1 MKSYKICIIG
11 GGPSGMMAG
20 ISSAENLEEPEK
32 IAIIDKNNDLG
43 QKLLLTGGGR
53 CNITNEKPIKN
64 QLKLYPEKN
73 FLKPSFFAFDNND
86 LLKMFESKG
95 VEFKVEDNGRIFPT
109 TDDAHI
115 IKGVLKDYLT
125 NLNVDIISNTTV
137 KSVKHELNND
147 KKLKF
152 NLKTDNDSI
161 ECDKL
166 IITTGGISYPN
177 TGSDGDGY
185 MFAESLSHTITPIKP
200 GLVSLKVEDSYL
212 HKLAGIQLNNVKVSF
227 KDRKKK
233 ISTTGDVLISHTGVT
248 GPAIIDL
255 SNDIMRKS
263 DYNLLNNETK
273 LNNMKISIDLK
284 PELNEDQLKERIT
297 NDIPSNGT
305 TKIKNYMKYYMSNN
319 FIEYF
324 LNKAQVSSNKT
335 MSSLTRKDKNRI
347 VDNLKHLSFEISDI
361 VSEDAKVTI
370 GGVNIKEIES
380 KTLESN
386 LVEGLYFAGEVLEPA
401 GPTGGYNLQLC
412 FSTGYLAGL
421 SASKSLK

>member
-20 ISSAENLEEPEK
+20 ISSAENLKEPEK

-86 LLKMFESKG
+86 LLKMFENKG

-166 IITTGGISYPN
+166 IIQLVVFPTQILEVMVMVICLQKVYP
-177 TGSDGDGY
+177 TQ
-185 MFAESLSHTITPIKP
+185 SH
-200 GLVSLKVEDSYL
+200 
-212 HKLAGIQLNNVKVSF
+212 Q
-227 KDRKKK
+227 
-233 ISTTGDVLISHTGVT
+233 
-248 GPAIIDL
+248 
-255 SNDIMRKS
+255 
-263 DYNLLNNETK
+263 
-273 LNNMKISIDLK
+273 
-284 PELNEDQLKERIT
+284 
-297 NDIPSNGT
+297 
-305 TKIKNYMKYYMSNN
+305 
-319 FIEYF
+319 
-324 LNKAQVSSNKT
+324 
-335 MSSLTRKDKNRI
+335 
-347 VDNLKHLSFEISDI
+347 
-361 VSEDAKVTI
+361 
-370 GGVNIKEIES
+370 
-380 KTLESN
+380 
-386 LVEGLYFAGEVLEPA
+386 
-401 GPTGGYNLQLC
+401 
-412 FSTGYLAGL
+412 
-421 SASKSLK
+421 

>member
-1 MKSYKICIIG
+1 
-11 GGPSGMMAG
+11 
-20 ISSAENLEEPEK
+20 
-32 IAIIDKNNDLG
+32 
-43 QKLLLTGGGR
+43 
-53 CNITNEKPIKN
+53 
-64 QLKLYPEKN
+64 
-73 FLKPSFFAFDNND
+73 
-86 LLKMFESKG
+86 
-95 VEFKVEDNGRIFPT
+95 
-109 TDDAHI
+109 
-115 IKGVLKDYLT
+115 
-125 NLNVDIISNTTV
+125 
-137 KSVKHELNND
+137 
-147 KKLKF
+147 
-152 NLKTDNDSI
+152 
-161 ECDKL
+161 
-166 IITTGGISYPN
+166 
-177 TGSDGDGY
+177 

-263 DYNLLNNETK
+263 DYNLLNNETE

>member
-1 MKSYKICIIG
+1 MKTYSICIIG

-20 ISSAENLEEPEK
+20 LSAAKNLNNGK
-32 IAIIDKNNDLG
+32 TIAIIEKNNDLG

-166 IITTGGISYPN
+166 IIT
-177 TGSDGDGY
+177 
-185 MFAESLSHTITPIKP
+185 
-200 GLVSLKVEDSYL
+200 
-212 HKLAGIQLNNVKVSF
+212 
-227 KDRKKK
+227 
-233 ISTTGDVLISHTGVT
+233 
-248 GPAIIDL
+248 
-255 SNDIMRKS
+255 
-263 DYNLLNNETK
+263 
-273 LNNMKISIDLK
+273 
-284 PELNEDQLKERIT
+284 
-297 NDIPSNGT
+297 
-305 TKIKNYMKYYMSNN
+305 
-319 FIEYF
+319 
-324 LNKAQVSSNKT
+324 
-335 MSSLTRKDKNRI
+335 
-347 VDNLKHLSFEISDI
+347 
-361 VSEDAKVTI
+361 
-370 GGVNIKEIES
+370 
-380 KTLESN
+380 
-386 LVEGLYFAGEVLEPA
+386 
-401 GPTGGYNLQLC
+401 
-412 FSTGYLAGL
+412 
-421 SASKSLK
+421 